1 MSLFED
7 LQFFILAG
15 AFAIPAI
22 IMGIYEISAR
32 YYTLFV
38 SIVFA
43 VLAMIDNKTA
53 IVYMALY
60 MVIEIVLVKSFAE
73 ITKRGGLRKNKC
85 RADGQ
90 RDEAGIV
97 KNPVKGPER
106 NKHLYHVF
114 LFLSILPLGLYKIS
128 GLTGESIFGF
138 IGISYMTFKSVQ
150 MIIEIYDGLI
160 KEVKIVDTAEFFL
173 FFPAILCGPIDRSRR
188 FMEELNRQ
196 KTRAEYVEALGDG
209 LLEICQGLVYKKVI
223 GGILILGGTQNM
235 YIYGMYLFFDFA
247 GYSLMAI
254 GMGRIYGISLPA
266 NFKAP
271 FISEDIK
278 EFWNRWHIS
287 LSTWFRDYLFSRILR
302 NAMKAKAFG
311 ANRLT
316 QACFCLIVN
325 MGVMGIWH
333 GLEAHY
339 IVYGLYHG
347 VLLAITEVYQKKS
360 KFYKAHKKEKWYR
373 WLSTFVTFNLIM
385 FGFYIFSGQLF

>member
-15 AFAIPAI
+15 ALAIPAV
-22 IMGIYEISAR
+22 IMGIYEVSSR
-32 YYTLFV
+32 YYILAV
-38 SIVFA
+38 SAAVA
-43 VLAMIDNKTA
+43 VLAMIGSKTA
-53 IVYMALY
+53 IAYLVLY
-60 MVIEIVLVKSFAE
+60 LVIELALVRSFAE
-73 ITKRGGLRKNKC
+73 ITRRK
-85 RADGQ
+85 G
-90 RDEAGIV
+90 
-97 KNPVKGPER
+97 R
-106 NKHLYHVF
+106 NKYIYYAF
-114 LFLSILPLGLYKIS
+114 LVMSILPLGLCKVS
-128 GLTGESIFGF
+128 GLTGVSIFGF

-150 MIIEIYDGLI
+150 MIIDIYDGLI
-160 KEVKIVDTAEFFL
+160 KEVNTVDTAAFFL
-173 FFPAILCGPIDRSRR
+173 FFPSILCGPIDRSRR
-188 FMEELNRQ
+188 FMEELNRK
-196 KTRAEYVEALGDG
+196 KTRAEYLEGLGDG

-223 GGILILGGTQNM
+223 GGLLILAGTQNM
-235 YIYGMYLFFDFA
+235 YVYGLYLFFDFA
-247 GYSLMAI
+247 GYSLMAV

-266 NFKAP
+266 NFRAP
-271 FISEDIK
+271 FVSVDIK
-278 EFWNRWHIS
+278 EFWSRWHIS

-302 NAMKAKAFG
+302 NTMKAKAFG

-373 WLSTFVTFNLIM
+373 YLSTFVTFNLVM